1 MRISDWSS
9 DVCSSDLTGPSEH
22 LKALAKGADY
32 LICEVIDLARVERL
46 VRAFPGFTP
55 DQLPSLMQHL
65 VADHLTGEQIGE
77 IAAEAEVKKVIL
89 THFSPGSAGETNID
103 SYRSEEHTSEIQS
116 LMRISYAVFCLK
128 TKNSLNTNMQITK
141 IIH

>member
-1 MRISDWSS
+1 MEAGGKVYVFSGD
-9 DVCSSDLTGPSEH
+9 TGPSEH

-77 IAAEAEVKKVIL
+77 IAAEAEVKKV
-89 THFSPGSAGETNID
+89 
-103 SYRSEEHTSEIQS
+103 
-116 LMRISYAVFCLK
+116 
-128 TKNSLNTNMQITK
+128 K
-141 IIH
+141 IGRASCRERVCQYV